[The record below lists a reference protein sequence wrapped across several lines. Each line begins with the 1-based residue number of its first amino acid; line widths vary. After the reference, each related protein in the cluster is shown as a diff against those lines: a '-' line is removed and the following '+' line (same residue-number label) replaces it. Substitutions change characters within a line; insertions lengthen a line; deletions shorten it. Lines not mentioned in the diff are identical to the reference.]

1 MADSPLH
8 VLIIHRR
15 DATEGYAQYLEGE
28 GFFVSEANDSD
39 DGVAKA
45 LALNPNFIVLDFD
58 LDGETT
64 SRLKSHATTSGIP
77 VIALAKLDAVRVKG
91 PVS

>member
-15 DATEGYAQYLEGE
+15 DATEGYAQYLMGE
-28 GFFVSEANDSD
+28 GFLVSEANDSE

-45 LALNPNFIVLDFD
+45 LALSPSFIVLDFD

-64 SRLKSHATTSGIP
+64 NRLKSHATTRSIP
-77 VIALAKLDAVRVKG
+77 VIALAKMDEIRTKG